1 MEEFFLLGCQIDEVK
16 LIDLVL
22 RRYYSLDCMKVLSVE
37 QFVKLILIALEDE
50 QKERYRQEWLA
61 LIPTMVYGNHY
72 MTFEQYYETVT
83 GANIDMRPTEEII
96 AEIDRKHAEARG
108 KENGA

>member
-1 MEEFFLLGCQIDEVK
+1 
-16 LIDLVL
+16 
-22 RRYYSLDCMKVLSVE
+22 
-37 QFVKLILIALEDE
+37 
-50 QKERYRQEWLA
+50 
-61 LIPTMVYGNHY
+61 MVYGNHY

>member
-22 RRYYSLDCMKVLSVE
+22 RRYHSLDCMKVLSVE

-96 AEIDRKHAEARG
+96 AEIDRKHAESHG
-108 KENGA
+108 EK

>member
-22 RRYYSLDCMKVLSVE
+22 RRYHSLDCMKVLSVE

-96 AEIDRKHAEARG
+96 AEIDRKHAESRG